1 MNTLVVFDSAAGN
14 TEKIAKAIAA
24 GIGPN
29 AKAIRINSPE
39 AGQLENASLL
49 VVGSPTYGGRPTEGM
64 LKYLN
69 GPSLPSKTLKVA
81 TFDTR
86 LKMKLS
92 KLFGYAADKM
102 GTHFKEKGIMIKG
115 KPEGFIVKGRNG
127 PLAEGELERANSWGK
142 SLLSD

>member
-14 TEKIAKAIAA
+14 TERIANTIAA
-24 GIGPN
+24 GIGPS

-39 AGQLENASLL
+39 AIQLEKTSLL
-49 VVGSPTYGGRPTEGM
+49 IVGSPTYGGRPTEGM

-69 GPSLPSKTLKVA
+69 GLSLPSKTLKVA

-86 LKMKLS
+86 LKMKLT

-102 GTHFKEKGIMIKG
+102 ETHFKEKGIMIKG

-127 PLAEGELERANSWGK
+127 PLSEGELERANS
-142 SLLSD
+142 